1 MCRLPLAEKE
11 SACFRSTSMHQ
22 WELLLLSW
30 GSAAMLSTTVKDFS
44 QHRGKNK
51 PKISGLSSY
60 FCWSIVPWVCVELVH
75 ELLQHR
81 NFGIGDIYL
90 QLFRWMKKCG
100 RNITIC
106 WLCLSHFLNQICHLK
121 KSGAICC
128 STQHRINVFKLC
140 AALHPEG
147 AVQVRILSP
156 FAVNTPVSHQ
166 QWRISMSGMGL
177 FGKWGCHFVYG
188 AESTTGE
195 CHQWRQADMIL
206 GDKPTCKLQCSGLWI
221 KRMSWNL
228 LHFMDILCCMSLI
241 QLYNLR
247 GVFLA
252 GKSGCFQPEPS
263 NHLTGCSRLSFPSF
277 HPFFPSVCPSSTL
290 KATRQGSQAFCG
302 EQHQA

>member
-156 FAVNTPVSHQ
+156 FAVNTPVAGEDVWCFTSAVKNIHV
-166 QWRISMSGMGL
+166 WDGFVWEMGL
-177 FGKWGCHFVYG
+177 SLCVWSRKYHRRMPSMKTSWHDTWG
-188 AESTTGE
+188 
-195 CHQWRQADMIL
+195 QA
-206 GDKPTCKLQCSGLWI
+206 
-221 KRMSWNL
+221 NL
-228 LHFMDILCCMSLI
+228 
-241 QLYNLR
+241 
-247 GVFLA
+247 
-252 GKSGCFQPEPS
+252 
-263 NHLTGCSRLSFPSF
+263 
-277 HPFFPSVCPSSTL
+277 
-290 KATRQGSQAFCG
+290 
-302 EQHQA
+302 